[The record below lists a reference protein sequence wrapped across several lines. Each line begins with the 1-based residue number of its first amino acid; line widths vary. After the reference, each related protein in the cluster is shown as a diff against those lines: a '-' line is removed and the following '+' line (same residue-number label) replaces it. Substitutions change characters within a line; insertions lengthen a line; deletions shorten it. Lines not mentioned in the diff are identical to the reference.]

1 MFLLLVLRNI
11 VVSEFFV
18 LEGFIMGYWLVLIIN
33 WCIILMNV
41 GLILVYC
48 DELILKKIVGK

>member
-18 LEGFIMGYWLVLIIN
+18 LEGFIMGYWLVIIIN